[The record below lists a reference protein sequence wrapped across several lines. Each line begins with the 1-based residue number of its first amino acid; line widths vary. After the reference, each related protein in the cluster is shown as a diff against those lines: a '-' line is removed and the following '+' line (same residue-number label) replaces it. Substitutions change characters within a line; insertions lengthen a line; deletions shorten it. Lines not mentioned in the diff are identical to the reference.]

1 MSGTLVLDS
10 EALSQTR
17 VPSRI
22 RSVAVAAAVRVGT
35 APNHGP
41 SRNVRQERW
50 S

>member
-1 MSGTLVLDS
+1 MGEKGLTDVTS
-10 EALSQTR
+10 

-35 APNHGP
+35 APNQGS
-41 SRNVRQERW
+41 SRKDRQDRW